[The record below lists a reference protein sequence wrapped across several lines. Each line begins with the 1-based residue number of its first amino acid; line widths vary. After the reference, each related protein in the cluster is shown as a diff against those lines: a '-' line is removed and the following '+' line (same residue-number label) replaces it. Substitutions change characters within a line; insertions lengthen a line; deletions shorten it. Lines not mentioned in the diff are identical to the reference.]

1 MTMYAQN
8 ARVSSKQ
15 RVNDAQNGASVPA
28 LPVTVVARASRPGD
42 VQHTTLGAVLERF
55 RRPSEHLQAL
65 ISRIRTARSEEERKA
80 LKRELAQVVFS
91 GTFARRQN
99 DGIQSYSGILTVD
112 LDADHNPGRDLPGLK
127 PLLAQDPYVLAA
139 FISPSGNGLKLLV
152 RVAEPIA
159 EVTDPGPLQ
168 KAHARAA
175 RAFFGYLRATY
186 GLIADDTPDLSRAC
200 FATVDP
206 ALHFNPDAE
215 IFRFRH
221 EVELPPVA
229 SSGDCAADLELIE
242 SALAA
247 LPLDGSLKYHLW
259 LKVLFALASAVGED
273 AAVELMLKHTR
284 DARDTEEYIRQRLK
298 SYRGEVQL
306 GTLFWLAGQYGW
318 RPPRK
323 ERATSKQTARPEQ
336 EIEDDSDELLFWR
349 PFPLDLLPASVADYV
364 RAGSAAVPCDPA
376 MLAVPVLAVLSAAAG
391 SAARVRLK
399 RSWAEPATLW
409 CVVAT
414 PSGTAKSAA
423 LELAL
428 RPVYELEAEAAAR
441 YRAEREAYEQ
451 RLKEWKTLDKELR
464 ASIPEPQPPRP
475 VRYRLSDATLEAVAA
490 VHRDNPRGVLLAR
503 DELSGWIA
511 SFDRYAQTRG
521 GDLASWL
528 ELYEGR
534 PVVVDRKTD
543 PEPIRIERPHVP
555 VIGTVQPWILRERV
569 SPELLASGFVARLT
583 IAMPPEVP
591 RRFTD
596 ADVDE
601 ATEAAYARLV
611 RRMYQTGDV
620 ELSLSIEARRL
631 FGAFVE
637 ELDEERRQLPDGPL
651 RSASAK
657 IEAKAARLALLFQLA
672 EDVEAGRQPREV
684 TGAAMQRAIELARW
698 FWYETQRVYARMR
711 WSGLSYAAL
720 HKSPAER
727 LLDEMPDS
735 FTAGDW
741 EQAVVAK
748 GKHRATAYRWL
759 QKLQEAGLVEAE
771 DRGTYRKSRIC
782 DLRQMRQMRLTT
794 ADSAFVAKVAQVAL
808 SHCDNTTGPG
818 DGLGGSGSD
827 GPPVASVAPAG
838 DLQDGWIRLLP
849 DDEGGADDQPGEW
862 FDPFEDEPEPAAEAR
877 PTTPPD
883 VPNDPAELRAFV
895 LQRAEA
901 AGWPSLWLDGFGATH
916 GLPKMWQAA
925 VERLGPEQLK
935 EVLETIEKVSND
947 GAPF

>member
-1 MTMYAQN
+1 MNLNESRAIEVSCLQVTVNPSPDAPGTVQHVRLGN
-8 ARVSSKQ
+8 VLDRFRNPKPEVRALIEQIRATEDKKAR
-15 RVNDAQNGASVPA
+15 DALKKR
-28 LPVTVVARASRPGD
+28 LPV
-42 VQHTTLGAVLERF
+42 
-55 RRPSEHLQAL
+55 
-65 ISRIRTARSEEERKA
+65 
-80 LKRELAQVVFS
+80 VVFS
-91 GTFARRQN
+91 GRFAYRNEKGVQ
-99 DGIQSYSGILTVD
+99 GYSGLACID
-112 LDADHNPGRDLPGLK
+112 LDAQDNPGKDLIALK
-127 PLLAQDPYVLAA
+127 ELLAHDGYVLAC
-139 FISPSGNGLKLLV
+139 FSSVSGRGLKLLV
-152 RVAEPIA
+152 RLSELLDPVPDAEA
-159 EVTDPGPLQ
+159 LK
-168 KAHARAA
+168 KAHRAGFE
-175 RAFFGYLRATY
+175 AFRSYLRDVY
-186 GLIADDTPDLSRAC
+186 GLVADCTPDLSRGC
-200 FATVDP
+200 YVTLDP
-206 ALHFNPDAE
+206 DLRVNWDARP
-215 IFRFRH
+215 FPFRH
-221 EVELPPVA
+221 APGPPPAVRP
-229 SSGDCAADLELIE
+229 SGDGAPDLGLLE
-242 SALAA
+242 SALEAI
-247 LPLDGSLKYHLW
+247 PMGPSFPYHDW
-259 LKVLFALASAVGED
+259 LRIGLALAGTLGVQEAVR
-273 AAVELMLKHTR
+273 LMLTYGGGHPG
-284 DARDTEEYIRQRLK
+284 DTPEYLERTFK
-298 SYRGEVQL
+298 GARGEIGL
-306 GTLFWLAGQYGW
+306 GTVFWYAQQYGW
-318 RPPRK
+318 RPTRK
-323 ERATSKQTARPEQ
+323 ERAAGKQTARPEQ
-336 EIEDDSDELLFWR
+336 EIEDDSDELFWR
-349 PFPLDLLPASVADYV
+349 PFPLDLLPAPVADYV

-672 EDVEAGRQPREV
+672 EDVEAERQPREV

-838 DLQDGWIRLLP
+838 DATDDRTDSSVVESEGWIRLFP
-849 DDEGGADDQPGEW
+849 DDGGGADDQPGAW

-925 VERLGPEQLK
+925 VERLSPQQLR
-935 EVLETIEKVSND
+935 EVLQTIEKVLGD

>member
-1 MTMYAQN
+1 MNLNESRAIEVSCLQVTVNPSPDAPGTVQHVRLGN
-8 ARVSSKQ
+8 VLDRFRNPKPEVRALIEQIRATEDKGAR
-15 RVNDAQNGASVPA
+15 DALKKR
-28 LPVTVVARASRPGD
+28 LPV
-42 VQHTTLGAVLERF
+42 
-55 RRPSEHLQAL
+55 
-65 ISRIRTARSEEERKA
+65 
-80 LKRELAQVVFS
+80 VVFS
-91 GTFARRQN
+91 GRFAYRNEKSLR
-99 DGIQSYSGILTVD
+99 SYSGLACID
-112 LDADHNPGRDLPGLK
+112 LDAQDNPDKDLIALK
-127 PLLAQDPYVLAA
+127 ELLAQDGYVLTC
-139 FISPSGNGLKLLV
+139 FTSVSGRGLKLLV
-152 RVAEPIA
+152 RLSEPL
-159 EVTDPGPLQ
+159 DPVPDVEALK
-168 KAHARAA
+168 KAHRAGFE
-175 RAFFGYLRATY
+175 AFRSYLRDVY
-186 GLIADDTPDLSRAC
+186 GLVADRTPDLSRGCYVTWDPNLRVNWSAC
-200 FATVDP
+200 
-206 ALHFNPDAE
+206 
-215 IFRFRH
+215 IFPFRH
-221 EVELPPVA
+221 VPEPTPTVRP
-229 SSGDCAADLELIE
+229 SGDGAVDLELVE
-242 SALAA
+242 SALSAI
-247 LPLDGSLKYHLW
+247 PMGPNFPYHDW
-259 LKVLFALASAVGED
+259 LRIGLALAGTLGVEEAVR
-273 AAVELMLKHTR
+273 LMLTYGGGHPG
-284 DARDTEEYIRQRLK
+284 DTPEYLERTFK
-298 SYRGEVQL
+298 GARGEIGL
-306 GTLFWLAGQYGW
+306 GTVFWYAQQYGW

-555 VIGTVQPWILRERV
+555 VVGTVQPWILRERV

-601 ATEAAYARLV
+601 ATEAAYGRLI
-611 RRMYQTGDV
+611 RRMYQTDDV

-637 ELDEERRQLPDGPL
+637 ELDEERRKLPDGPL

-672 EDVEAGRQPREV
+672 EDVEAGRHSREV
-684 TGAAMQRAIELARW
+684 SGEVMRRAIELARW
-698 FWYETQRVYARMR
+698 LWHETRRIYTLMR
-711 WSGLSYAAL
+711 WHGLNYAAL

-727 LLDEMPDS
+727 LLDEMPGE
-735 FTAGDW
+735 F
-741 EQAVVAK
+741 
-748 GKHRATAYRWL
+748 
-759 QKLQEAGLVEAE
+759 
-771 DRGTYRKSRIC
+771 
-782 DLRQMRQMRLTT
+782 TT
-794 ADSAFVAKVAQVAL
+794 ADW
-808 SHCDNTTGPG
+808 
-818 DGLGGSGSD
+818 
-827 GPPVASVAPAG
+827 
-838 DLQDGWIRLLP
+838 LQ
-849 DDEGGADDQPGEW
+849 
-862 FDPFEDEPEPAAEAR
+862 AAEAR
-877 PTTPPD
+877 GIPRRTGERWLSQL
-883 VPNDPAELRAFV
+883 VS
-895 LQRAEA
+895 
-901 AGWPSLWLDGFGATH
+901 AGH
-916 GLPKMWQAA
+916 
-925 VERLGPEQLK
+925 VERLQKGTYTKPPQWRMAEMAEMAERVRRIPPHPPHPPSAIWRNTCAMGAASAPEGPAEDRRQQ
-935 EVLETIEKVSND
+935 VLARLQDLFDVVPVDTRPPVMDNGHSTQ
-947 GAPF
+947 AFQST